1 MYDSFVETVVYCKES
16 WTSIMLLEE
25 EGGLAEGVS
34 LGVTSADLLN
44 AAQEIAFQSIFSF
57 SYPFR
62 DIWIQ
67 GFHHPSLRTSLREYL
82 DII

>member
-1 MYDSFVETVVYCKES
+1 MYELFVETVVYKES

-44 AAQEIAFQSIFSF
+44 AAQEIAFQSIFSLSF
-57 SYPFR
+57 HFVIFGFR
-62 DIWIQ
+62 V
-67 GFHHPSLRTSLREYL
+67 FTVRL
-82 DII
+82 